1 MRDLASIINAN
12 QSSEEERNAVKVA
25 VGLRPASAVTEL
37 PDHGNYWPGKY
48 GSPSAAYKPV
58 HGGYPNAS
66 ADTGFVPMKPAPVT
80 MPDGSTEMHMVPT
93 IADILRKPM
102 ETLTSDAKLLASA
115 VVTVLTEL
123 SMKLAALQGMIR
135 LHEDSLG
142 NTEEHQKTHS
152 ELQKLFLD
160 INRGD
165 VSVAYGIEQKIGSTA

>member
-1 MRDLASIINAN
+1 MRDLASIIDAN

-25 VGLRPASAVTEL
+25 VGLRPASAITAL

-48 GSPSAAYKPV
+48 GSQSAAYKPV

-66 ADTGFVPMKPAPVT
+66 ADTGFSSLTPGPVT
-80 MPDGSTEMHMVPT
+80 MPDGSTEIHMVPT
-93 IADILRKPM
+93 IADILRQPM
-102 ETLTSDAKLLASA
+102 ETITADAKLLASA
-115 VVTVLTEL
+115 VVTVITEL
-123 SMKLAALQGMIR
+123 SVKLAALHVAIR
-135 LHEDSLG
+135 LHDEAFG
-142 NTEEHQKTHS
+142 NPEAHKRTHS